1 MVKHQVIHLLKVLE
15 KKKTLKKMS
24 KTTNFKFSKQLL
36 PIDIGVE
43 KKGT

>member
-1 MVKHQVIHLLKVLE
+1 
-15 KKKTLKKMS
+15 MS

-43 KKGT
+43 KKGTLKLKFRENGNR